1 MLSSQT
7 MPETFIDFYRRIVQK
22 HPEVFQLQS
31 FYGDPIVSLVALD
44 KLLHQILNLYTPS
57 NNWLAKIKRSCF
69 TLHVRIISSCFLF
82 SLITLLQSSLS
93 PATPQDTY
101 KDSLTLAEKYI
112 AAFLRIIF

>member
-1 MLSSQT
+1 

-57 NNWLAKIKRSCF
+57 NN
-69 TLHVRIISSCFLF
+69 
-82 SLITLLQSSLS
+82 
-93 PATPQDTY
+93 
-101 KDSLTLAEKYI
+101 
-112 AAFLRIIF
+112 